1 MLLGTFKTVFN
12 SVFLVPTK
20 TNTPHHMA
28 KMEGCGVLK
37 SGRGIERRGR
47 DLRLTLS
54 CTLPDT
60 TNGLARFDSTSTQA
74 QGGQSWLVRYW

>member
-47 DLRLTLS
+47 DLRLT
-54 CTLPDT
+54 P
-60 TNGLARFDSTSTQA
+60 
-74 QGGQSWLVRYW
+74 